1 MNITATASKDN
12 DHEFALPVPQD
23 SRRALAI
30 AWLWL
35 GLLALL
41 GSGIFSLLLVLSR
54 TPYIQNIFPWVDF
67 FRTALVI
74 HVDLSVLVWF
84 LAFAGL
90 LWSLNSTARFIR
102 LGWAAFVLAASSTAV
117 MALSPFAG
125 ADQPLMSNYI
135 PVLRHP
141 LFLISLLAFAAGFAL
156 LVGRSMI
163 AIPRVGYRIT
173 AKSAI
178 RFGLNT
184 LSVSAVMALMAFVW
198 SYIAIPGDITGKF
211 YYELLFWGGGHMLQ
225 FTYTL
230 LTLVAWLW
238 LASVSGIRLPLSP
251 RVVLLL
257 FFLGLVTVFMAPLI
271 YYSFPVGSAE
281 HIKLFT
287 WLMAYGGSL
296 ATLPLGL
303 ALFYGWLRSPAA
315 SKEYACH
322 RSALIMSMV
331 LFGFGG
337 TIGFLIQGSNVTIP
351 AHYHGSIVG
360 VTLALMGLTY
370 DLLPRLGYL
379 RPSIKWS
386 RIQPYIY
393 GGGQFL
399 HVVGLVWSGGYG
411 VQRKVAGVEQGLDG
425 LEKIAAM
432 GLMGFGGLIAILGGL
447 LFLIIVFGAMKSGRR
462 EQRNDGKELKFDP
475 GLEDQVPQ

>member
-1 MNITATASKDN
+1 MTTLASTPEEE
-12 DHEFALPVPQD
+12 HTYISAIPQD
-23 SRRALAI
+23 ERRSLAI
-30 AWLWL
+30 AWLTL

-41 GSGIFSLLLVLSR
+41 GSGIFSILLVMSR
-54 TPYIQNIFPWVDF
+54 TPYVQNIFPWVDF
-67 FRTALVI
+67 FRTALVV

-90 LWSLNSTARFIR
+90 LWTLNSTERFIR
-102 LGWAAFVLAASSTAV
+102 LGWVAFILAASGAAA
-117 MALSPFAG
+117 MALSPFIG

-141 LFLISLLAFAAGFAL
+141 AFLLSLLSFAAGFTL

-163 AIPRVGYRIT
+163 AIPRVGHRIT
-173 AKSAI
+173 AKSAY

-198 SYIAIPGDITGKF
+198 SYAVLPTEITAET

-251 RVVLLL
+251 RVVVLL

-271 YYSFPVGSAE
+271 YYSYPVGSAE
-281 HIKLFT
+281 HIQLFT

-303 ALFYGWLRSPAA
+303 ALLIGWLGSSPAP
-315 SKEYACH
+315 KNHACL
-322 RSALIMSMV
+322 RSALLSSMF
-331 LFGFGG
+331 LFGIGG
-337 TIGFLIQGSNVTIP
+337 AIGFLIQGSNVTIP

-370 DLLPRLGYL
+370 DLLPRLGFQ
-379 RPSIKWS
+379 PPDMKWS
-386 RIQPYIY
+386 RLQPYVY

-425 LEKIAAM
+425 MEKIAAM
-432 GLMGFGGLIAILGGL
+432 GLMGLGGLIAILGGL
-447 LFLIIVFGAMKSGRR
+447 LFLVIVFYAMKSGRG
-462 EQRNDGKELKFDP
+462 D
-475 GLEDQVPQ
+475 